1 VRILVTNDDG
11 VGAPGLKA
19 LADALAELGEVTV
32 VAPDRERSATGHS
45 ITLNRPLRAN
55 RIHRGWYSV
64 DGTPADCVA
73 LALKG
78 LLPEPAE
85 LVVAGI
91 NEGTNLGDDV
101 TYSGTV
107 AAAAEGTL
115 CGCPAFAVS
124 LGTEGGSGP
133 HWETAGRY
141 AVVVAREITSRGLP
155 PGTLLNV
162 NVPDL
167 PLDRIR
173 GVAVTRQGRRTYSE
187 TIVEKV
193 DPRGKTYYW
202 IGGEPPRWER
212 GGGTDYDAL
221 MAGAV
226 SVTPLHLDLTNYAAL
241 ESLRAWTLSPNGH
254 RVTV

>member
-1 VRILVTNDDG
+1 MRILVTNDDG
-11 VGAPGLKA
+11 IGAPGLQA
-19 LADALAELGEVTV
+19 LADALAVLGEVTV
-32 VAPDRERSATGHS
+32 VAPDRERSAVGHS

-55 RIHRGWYSV
+55 RLDRNWYSV
-64 DGTPADCVA
+64 DGTPTDCVA

-78 LLPEPAE
+78 LLPRAPE

-91 NEGTNLGDDV
+91 NEGANLGDDV

-115 CGCPAFAVS
+115 CGCVAFAVS
-124 LGTEGGSGP
+124 LGMESDP
-133 HWETAGRY
+133 RHWRTAGHF
-141 AVVVAREITSRGLP
+141 AVVVAREVASRGLP

-162 NVPDL
+162 NVPNL

-202 IGGEPPRWER
+202 IGGEPPHWECE
-212 GGGTDYDAL
+212 GGSDYDAV

-226 SVTPLHLDLTNYAAL
+226 SVTPLHLDLTNYAVL
-241 ESLRAWTLSPNGH
+241 E
-254 RVTV
+254 